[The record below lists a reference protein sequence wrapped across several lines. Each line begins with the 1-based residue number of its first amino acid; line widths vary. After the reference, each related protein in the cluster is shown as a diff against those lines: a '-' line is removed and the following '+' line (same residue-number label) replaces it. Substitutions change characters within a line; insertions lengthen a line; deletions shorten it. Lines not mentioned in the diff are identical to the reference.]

1 MTDGQM
7 DVGRDMPVHLDRL
20 PFGDRQPPGGR
31 PPAPPDTAQSGQP
44 DLPEQFAYDALIH
57 AGKWRGFVYKSELL
71 RLMSLLNGRTET
83 PSKPGALGT
92 LIGIPRRCRQ
102 VRMLSRPFRE
112 MGIAVRRG

>member
-7 DVGRDMPVHLDRL
+7 DVERDLPVHLDPL

-31 PPAPPDTAQSGQP
+31 PPAPPEAGQ
-44 DLPEQFAYDALIH
+44 
-57 AGKWRGFVYKSELL
+57 
-71 RLMSLLNGRTET
+71 
-83 PSKPGALGT
+83 KPGALRT
-92 LIGIPRRCRQ
+92 LIGIPMRRRE

>member
-7 DVGRDMPVHLDRL
+7 DVERDLPVHLDPL

-31 PPAPPDTAQSGQP
+31 PPAPPEAGQSGQP
-44 DLPEQFAYDALIH
+44 DLPEPSAYEALVH
-57 AGKWRGFVYKSELL
+57 AGKWRGFVYGSELIG
-71 RLMSLLNGRTET
+71 LMSLLNGRTET
-83 PSKPGALGT
+83 PSKPGALRT
-92 LIGIPRRCRQ
+92 LIGIPRRRRQ